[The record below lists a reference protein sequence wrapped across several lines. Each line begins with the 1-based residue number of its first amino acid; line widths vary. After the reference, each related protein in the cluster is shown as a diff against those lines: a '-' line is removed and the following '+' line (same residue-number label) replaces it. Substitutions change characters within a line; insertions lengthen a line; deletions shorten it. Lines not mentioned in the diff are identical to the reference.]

1 MCGSG
6 RYFRWFA
13 LGLERLLES
22 TQAVNWRVLGA
33 GPATRKLAHC
43 PTILGHQLPASLD
56 LPFLTPQTQFMPHT
70 YLLFDFATD
79 EEKAQ
84 LARHKLETWKQAFRL
99 DKKLLYKFDRAT
111 SGDGAEPSVEEK
123 PAKPAKE
130 AKTKGGAKSKSKSTA
145 KSEASEA
152 ASKETPSPEPV
163 KLLIRLDFSSHEKLS
178 EQRWVDRIP
187 TEDPFQAASPKV
199 IKPSDTEFSDTEK
212 QFEDL
217 A

>member
-1 MCGSG
+1 
-6 RYFRWFA
+6 
-13 LGLERLLES
+13 
-22 TQAVNWRVLGA
+22 
-33 GPATRKLAHC
+33 
-43 PTILGHQLPASLD
+43 
-56 LPFLTPQTQFMPHT
+56 MPHT

-111 SGDGAEPSVEEK
+111 SGDGAELSEEEK
-123 PAKPAKE
+123 PAATAKAAAKPAK
-130 AKTKGGAKSKSKSTA
+130 AKGAAKSKSKSKA
-145 KSEASEA
+145 KSEDADAAPKEA
-152 ASKETPSPEPV
+152 PPEPV

-187 TEDPFQAASPKV
+187 TEEPFQAASPKV
-199 IKPSDTEFSDTEK
+199 IKSNDTEFADTEK

-217 A
+217 S

>member
-1 MCGSG
+1 
-6 RYFRWFA
+6 
-13 LGLERLLES
+13 
-22 TQAVNWRVLGA
+22 
-33 GPATRKLAHC
+33 LA
-43 PTILGHQLPASLD
+43 
-56 LPFLTPQTQFMPHT
+56 FLTPQTQFMPHT

-111 SGDGAEPSVEEK
+111 SGDGAEPPAEEEK
-123 PAKPAKE
+123 PAKPAKQ
-130 AKTKGGAKSKSKSTA
+130 AKAKGVAKSKSKSKA
-145 KSEASEA
+145 KSEDTEA
-152 ASKETPSPEPV
+152 AAKEASSPEPV

-187 TEDPFQAASPKV
+187 TEDPFQGASPKL
-199 IKPSDTEFSDTEK
+199 IKPNDTEFADTEK

-217 A
+217 S